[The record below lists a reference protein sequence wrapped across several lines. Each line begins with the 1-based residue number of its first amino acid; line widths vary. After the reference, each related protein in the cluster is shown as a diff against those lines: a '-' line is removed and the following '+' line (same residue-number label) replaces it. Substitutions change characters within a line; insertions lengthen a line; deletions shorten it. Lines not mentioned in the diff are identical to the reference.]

1 MGLLYMGAHHHLVRH
16 TMCTHLQDVY
26 RRVSSPHANAGLLR
40 VRTTKDFKPVR
51 YYGRLYE
58 DPQVRARPKARHVQ

>member
-1 MGLLYMGAHHHLVRH
+1 VA
-16 TMCTHLQDVY
+16 
-26 RRVSSPHANAGLLR
+26 SPHANAGLLR

-58 DPQVRARPKARHVQ
+58 DPQVGVRSGRAYSVKPGLLEVASLCICRYQGAAVCYR